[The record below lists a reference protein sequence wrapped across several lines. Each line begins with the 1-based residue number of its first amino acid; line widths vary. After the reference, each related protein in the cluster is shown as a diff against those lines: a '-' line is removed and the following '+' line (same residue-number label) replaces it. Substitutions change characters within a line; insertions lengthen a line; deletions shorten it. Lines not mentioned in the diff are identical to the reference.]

1 VIDCHVHLAAL
12 RTEENGCYISP
23 RMLRSPLFKF
33 LAWKHGLKA
42 QDAAWSNQK
51 YVDDLLAELRA
62 SRHVGKAVLLGM
74 DGVYDAHGALD
85 PGKTEFLVSN
95 DYVLRIAHAYPD
107 RLWPGVSINPQR
119 RDAIE
124 ELDRCV
130 EAGAKLVKVL
140 PNTQGF
146 DPANRRYLPFYRQ
159 LARHQIPILSH
170 VGYEFSLIGRDQSA
184 GDPNK
189 LRVPLEEGVTVI
201 AAHGCSNG
209 LVAYE
214 PYYRTLLDLVRR
226 YANFFADVSSLTQP
240 NRFGMLLRLRR
251 HPEVHERLLFGTDY
265 PLAVFHW
272 PCWGR
277 IGWRAL
283 RTIIRTNNRFDRQYL
298 ILKSLGVGCRSV
310 DQLSGDRFQ
319 ICPPP

>member
-51 YVDDLLAELRA
+51 YVDDLLAELGK
-62 SRHVGKAVLLGM
+62 SQYVEKAVLLGL

-85 PGKTEFLVSN
+85 AGNTEFLVGN
-95 DYVLRIAHAYPD
+95 DYVLRIAHAYPE
-107 RLWPGVSINPQR
+107 RLWAGVSINPQR

-146 DPANRRYLPFYRQ
+146 DPANRRYLPFYRR

-184 GDPNK
+184 GDPDK

-214 PYYRTLLDLVRR
+214 PYYRTLLGLVRR
-226 YANFFADVSSLTQP
+226 YVNFFADVSSLTLP

-277 IGWRAL
+277 IGWRDF

-298 ILKSLGVGCRSV
+298 VLKSLGVGFLSV
-310 DQLSGDRFQ
+310 DQISGDRFQ